1 MADCA
6 LPDAGRS
13 GTTRML
19 GKRSGV
25 DKQSADARGDRPA
38 PIAGTA
44 IIQFG
49 IFCCAISMA
58 IVLAVAF
65 VAS

>member
-1 MADCA
+1 
-6 LPDAGRS
+6 
-13 GTTRML
+13 ML

-25 DKQSADARGDRPA
+25 DKHSAHAHGDRPA
-38 PIAGTA
+38 PVAGTA

-65 VAS
+65 LAS